1 MSGLDYDLPP
11 LARYADA
18 LRLGANPKRSDMR
31 GLRHWLEPRMSATTL
46 ETMAQELTPA
56 SRPRRDQRQP
66 RTDRA
71 SRRRQAQTANAP
83 AGGAIRPEQRRQ
95 ITHLSQRL
103 GIRAHAPH
111 TASEAVSEIS
121 KLQYRLRHGR
131 VPATTRRT

>member
-1 MSGLDYDLPP
+1 MPGLDYDLPP

-18 LRLGANPKRSDMR
+18 LRLGADPKRSDMR
-31 GLRHWLEPRMSATTL
+31 GLRGWLEPRTSAITL

-56 SRPRRDQRQP
+56 SRPRRGQRQP

-71 SRRRQAQTANAP
+71 PRRRQAQTSSTP

-103 GIRAHAPH
+103 GIRARVPH
-111 TASEAVSEIS
+111 TASEAVSEIN
-121 KLQYRLRHGR
+121 KLQYSLRHGR
-131 VPATTRRT
+131 APTTTRRT